1 MKALMKISFLLLGVT
16 VICWGVYFYSG
27 NRIITRKVLAHY
39 QNDSLKLAAATLLL
53 DNIGDKFAYCKE
65 DIERY
70 DTIFALYDELNKK
83 GETSS
88 EPELAKKCWHTLIQ
102 TYGKM
107 KPSLFEREYDRKTLS
122 ASFLIDNID
131 VAFEA
136 WQTAPNFITRDFNLF
151 CRYVLPYRVGNEPIE
166 PKRRK
171 QFEELRSLRD
181 SMFDESRIIK
191 DLYHEFVKV
200 RKYQNSKQMWNYA
213 ISLTKSQ
220 LEKTRRGS
228 CRHFCEYYVAALRA
242 CGIPAT
248 IDYVNCWGNRAGG
261 HEWVA
266 VLKDS
271 GAFLAFDALDR
282 KKMKLAYKPAKIYR
296 QTFETQVIDG
306 NARKYVPDYMLNPNR
321 MDVSHLYFNTYD
333 VEIKGSDMKQYKN
346 YPYGVICVFDN
357 KKWVPVDFG
366 KVTDGVFHFQNM
378 IGDVCYMAGFYV
390 NGTFIS
396 ATEPFVLTKSGEVKL
411 IQCYTKNH
419 VDMRLVRKYPKFTR
433 ISSFR
438 KGLLGSKIEVS
449 DDREFSSGRTLITID
464 ELGNEDFFDSTV
476 TVNRPYRYVR
486 FVFDEQKEGNL
497 AEIEFYGKKRGTN
510 VEVLLTG
517 GFSGEPIK
525 QTKTNWTMALD
536 RSFDTYFKKN
546 KGEKGN
552 ICLDLG
558 KDNSYEITRVRYV
571 PQTDSNFIV
580 PGNQYRLEYWDNS
593 SWKFFGEQIAT
604 DFSLNFSN
612 VPTGRLYI
620 LHNLTNGVEERI
632 FTYEDGKQVW
642 W

>member
-1 MKALMKISFLLLGVT
+1 
-16 VICWGVYFYSG
+16 
-27 NRIITRKVLAHY
+27 
-39 QNDSLKLAAATLLL
+39 
-53 DNIGDKFAYCKE
+53 
-65 DIERY
+65 
-70 DTIFALYDELNKK
+70 
-83 GETSS
+83 
-88 EPELAKKCWHTLIQ
+88 
-102 TYGKM
+102 
-107 KPSLFEREYDRKTLS
+107 
-122 ASFLIDNID
+122 
-131 VAFEA
+131 
-136 WQTAPNFITRDFNLF
+136 
-151 CRYVLPYRVGNEPIE
+151 
-166 PKRRK
+166 
-171 QFEELRSLRD
+171 
-181 SMFDESRIIK
+181 
-191 DLYHEFVKV
+191 
-200 RKYQNSKQMWNYA
+200 
-213 ISLTKSQ
+213 
-220 LEKTRRGS
+220 
-228 CRHFCEYYVAALRA
+228 
-242 CGIPAT
+242 
-248 IDYVNCWGNRAGG
+248 
-261 HEWVA
+261 
-266 VLKDS
+266 
-271 GAFLAFDALDR
+271 
-282 KKMKLAYKPAKIYR
+282 
-296 QTFETQVIDG
+296 
-306 NARKYVPDYMLNPNR
+306 
-321 MDVSHLYFNTYD
+321 
-333 VEIKGSDMKQYKN
+333 
-346 YPYGVICVFDN
+346 
-357 KKWVPVDFG
+357 
-366 KVTDGVFHFQNM
+366 
-378 IGDVCYMAGFYV
+378 
-390 NGTFIS
+390 
-396 ATEPFVLTKSGEVKL
+396 
-411 IQCYTKNH
+411 
-419 VDMRLVRKYPKFTR
+419 MRLVRKYPKFTR

-612 VPTGRLYI
+612 VPADRLYI